1 ELHLEPTPPSSST
14 FLSRVRRSIHTNR
27 GLLLILL
34 AQFFAST
41 MSLTARLL
49 STGPQRF
56 HALQILFIRQTIT
69 AAGCYL
75 WMYLRR
81 TPSAP
86 FGPPEVR
93 WLLIARGLGG
103 FWGVFGLYYSL
114 TYLDLADATV
124 ITFLAPIVTG
134 WVCSVMPGLKEPWTR
149 DEAVAA
155 VVSLVGVVAIVRPG
169 AIFGGGG
176 SSSSG
181 GDGSGGDAAPVQPP
195 TQGGSH
201 TVTPEQRLI
210 AVLVALV
217 GVLGASTAYTTI
229 RLIGK
234 RAHPLIS
241 VNYFSSWCSLVSLFS
256 LLFIPSVGGFIL
268 PQTRQ
273 QWLLLLGIGV
283 SGFVMQFCLT
293 KGLQLE
299 KAGRGTNMVY
309 AQMIFALVWER
320 LVWGTVP
327 GGWSWVGSGLILG
340 AAVWVGVRK
349 QKDNKKEGKER
360 DLESRRGLLEE
371 EQGERYRDE

>member
-1 ELHLEPTPPSSST
+1 M
-14 FLSRVRRSIHTNR
+14 HTNR

-34 AQFFAST
+34 AQLFASL

-75 WMYLRR
+75 WMYLRS

-134 WVCSVMPGLKEPWTR
+134 WVCSVMPGLKEPWTK
-149 DEAVAA
+149 DEAIAG

-169 AIFGGGG
+169 AMFGG
-176 SSSSG
+176 
-181 GDGSGGDAAPVQPP
+181 AVPVEGAG
-195 TQGGSH
+195 QGGGRE
-201 TVTPEQRLI
+201 VTPEQRLV

-241 VNYFSSWCSLVSLFS
+241 VNYFSTWCAIVSLFS

-268 PQTRQ
+268 PQTRE
-273 QWLLLLGIGV
+273 QWLLLGGIGL
-283 SGFVMQFCLT
+283 SGFIMQFCLT

-309 AQMIFALVWER
+309 SQMIFALIWER
-320 LVWGTVP
+320 LVWGTSP
-327 GGWSWVGSGLILG
+327 GVWSMVGSALILG
-340 AAVWVGVRK
+340 SAVWVGVRK
-349 QKDNKKEGKER
+349 QKETKVAPGEDE
-360 DLESRRGLLEE
+360 ESQRVGLLAEEQQQQQEE
-371 EQGERYRDE
+371 ER